1 MNKSLESLL
10 SERLSLREL
19 LSIVDFDYGFDKETD
34 SIYLIDKQGAY
45 LGDID
50 KDRFENSEQGKKDI
64 IERMTTYWDDS
75 LINDIDEQLEHYG
88 YNEQDYENL
97 NSYEEY
103 LDYIVSIY
111 NPDNE
116 IFFDDIVYLNNVVNP
131 DMVIF
136 NLICPHCEKELT
148 KINIDYVASVNRS
161 FNVTDNELYWC
172 DFDDETSV
180 DDMYMIYC
188 SNCCSELPKEIRD
201 EIAGWTQHY

>member
-88 YNEQDYENL
+88 YNKQDYENQ
-97 NSYEEY
+97 NSYKEY
-103 LDYIVSIY
+103 
-111 NPDNE
+111 
-116 IFFDDIVYLNNVVNP
+116 
-131 DMVIF
+131 
-136 NLICPHCEKELT
+136 
-148 KINIDYVASVNRS
+148 
-161 FNVTDNELYWC
+161 
-172 DFDDETSV
+172 
-180 DDMYMIYC
+180 
-188 SNCCSELPKEIRD
+188 
-201 EIAGWTQHY
+201 